1 MKGKKK
7 VLIGG
12 DTVLDKI
19 QVRKAIIELK
29 KFDVRKAF
37 REMHKLTEDDPA
49 NVAAFLLKEWFQLFS
64 PENLSESFI

>member
-7 VLIGG
+7 VLLGG
-12 DTVLDKI
+12 HTILDKI

-37 REMHKLTEDDPA
+37 REMHKLTQDDPG
-49 NVAAFLLKEWFQLFS
+49 NVSAFLLEEWFLILFGK
-64 PENLSESFI
+64 FH